1 MEQKKKGT
9 LKLIGRR
16 LLVFLLILVLILG
29 SVLTA
34 ATQIRYTAE
43 NYTGRNEA
51 YAARVVEQETP
62 YLSDNVISRQLKY
75 LQTIGHFPRTYKD
88 FNLYADIAIANED
101 FGS

>member
-1 MEQKKKGT
+1 MEQEKKGT

-43 NYTGRNEA
+43 NYTGQNEA

-62 YLSDNVISRQLKY
+62 YLSDDAISRQWKY
-75 LQTIGHFPRTYKD
+75 LQTIGQEQQRNHRSKR
-88 FNLYADIAIANED
+88 I
-101 FGS
+101 